1 MGKLEKTIL
10 WIAIIIALTA
20 LLISLHNFVQINR
33 NKNIIEIIGD
43 TQSYIVELL

>member
-10 WIAIIIALTA
+10 WIIIALLVIVA
-20 LLISLHNFVQINR
+20 IHNFVEIKR
-33 NKNIIEIIGD
+33 NKNIIQILGD

>member
-10 WIAIIIALTA
+10 WIIIALLVIVA
-20 LLISLHNFVQINR
+20 IHNFVEIKR
-33 NKNIIEIIGD
+33 NKNIIQIISD